1 VVSVSLVAQWKEYCY
16 INCYPF
22 KQCPNVVL
30 VHLNPI
36 LGLWIATGSTGVT
49 LSAPFFNIA
58 SCLKPVEPLPDFIQG
73 FVDTQVTS

>member
-1 VVSVSLVAQWKEYCY
+1 VERVLY

-22 KQCPNVVL
+22 KRCPNVVL
-30 VHLNPI
+30 VHLAPI
-36 LGLWIATGSTGVT
+36 PGLWAVTDRTGIT

-58 SCLKPVEPLPDFIQG
+58 SCLKQVEPLPDFIQG